1 VTDRHRASH
10 VRSRDTGPSG
20 AGWRMWQPP
29 TRASDADHAD
39 AHDRGETRRRRGT
52 SRCGSAT
59 AVRQCR
65 VMMIGLAPLSNLGS
79 VIASCAESAARP
91 GAAEARRNLDVTVG
105 PDEHQ
110 HSGGARSDCCIAPSV
125 RKSIPQIGRIM
136 GPRRRSA
143 RRTSSGG
150 PDDRLLAQNDIL
162 GRQQT
167 GDLRMTQRPL
177 MEAAVSGTTG
187 PLLLP
192 PTSKRGRLGAARL
205 LSLSRLLGPG
215 YRNTTRRIRRLGL
228 AGRDA
233 YADLAIVWVLTVV
246 RRCGLRLGRRCR
258 VGEGE
263 QIRLQA
269 RSVPYD
275 SRLPGVTDSMEH

>member
-1 VTDRHRASH
+1 
-10 VRSRDTGPSG
+10 
-20 AGWRMWQPP
+20 
-29 TRASDADHAD
+29 
-39 AHDRGETRRRRGT
+39 
-52 SRCGSAT
+52 
-59 AVRQCR
+59 
-65 VMMIGLAPLSNLGS
+65 MMIGLAPLSNLGS

-150 PDDRLLAQNDIL
+150 PDDRLLAQNDIQ

-192 PTSKRGRLGAARL
+192 PRSKRAWPGRGTTASALALARAAPWQCHG
-205 LSLSRLLGPG
+205 S
-215 YRNTTRRIRRLGL
+215 
-228 AGRDA
+228 
-233 YADLAIVWVLTVV
+233 
-246 RRCGLRLGRRCR
+246 
-258 VGEGE
+258 
-263 QIRLQA
+263 
-269 RSVPYD
+269 D
-275 SRLPGVTDSMEH
+275 SRATARP